1 MVQSRRGGFMSRLI
15 WWVVL
20 FGAGSGVGYYVRDR
34 QQRNEVQEA
43 VERARDDAEQAAL
56 SAIERARRAGGDL
69 RAGAEAAAESTKAAF
84 RELLGGSE
92 EP

>member
-1 MVQSRRGGFMSRLI
+1 MAQARRGFFSRVI

-20 FGAGSGVGYYVRDR
+20 FGLGAGAGYYVRDR
-34 QQRNEVQEA
+34 QQRNEVREA
-43 VERARDDAEQAAL
+43 VERARGDAEQAAL
-56 SAIERARRAGGDL
+56 GAIERAKRAGGDL

-84 RELLGGSE
+84 RELVGRSP